1 MEQIRISRLKA
12 PFVYRTMA
20 EIELMRNGATTPES
34 PHRHDHFTIM
44 LVKNAE
50 GSHQVDFQQYDFAPN
65 MVFFISPE
73 QIHHVHIEQ
82 GIPDGQVLMFTPDF
96 LLQYSILPERLS
108 DLDLFFNCDEAK
120 PLHLSAEQM
129 KALQLF
135 LSKIAAENATE
146 NVYRWEAVGA
156 WLKLLLLELRRMKST
171 LQQENIRWDKRKAEI
186 VRQFKHDVEAHFRE
200 WHQVQQFAEAQNL
213 SSNYL
218 NEVIKAETGTSAK
231 DFIQN
236 RLLLEAKR
244 LAQYSDLSAKQIAFA
259 LGYEDVAQ
267 FSKFFKKGEG
277 VAFSLYVGKHEPNP
291 ISPEH
296 QNEK

>member
-1 MEQIRISRLKA
+1 MDHIRISRLKA
-12 PFVYRTMA
+12 PFVHRTMA
-20 EIELMRNGATTPES
+20 EIELMRAQATTSEL
-34 PHRHDHFTIM
+34 PHRHDHSTIM
-44 LVKNAE
+44 LIKNAE
-50 GSHQVDFQQYDFAPN
+50 GNHQVDFQQYTFAPN

-73 QIHHVHIEQ
+73 QIHYVHIAK

-120 PLHLSAEQM
+120 PLQLSAEQM
-129 KALQLF
+129 GELQVY
-135 LSKIAAENATE
+135 LSKIAMESASENA
-146 NVYRWEAVGA
+146 YRWEAIGA
-156 WLKLLLLELRRMKST
+156 WLKLLLLELRRMKSA

-186 VRQFKHDVEAHFRE
+186 VRQFKHHVESHFRQ
-200 WHQVQQFAEAQNL
+200 WHQVQQYAEAQNL

-244 LAQYSDLSAKQIAFA
+244 LAQYSDLSAKQIAFT

-277 VAFSLYVGKHEPNP
+277 VAFSLYAAQHE
-291 ISPEH
+291 SP
-296 QNEK
+296 

>member
-20 EIELMRNGATTPES
+20 EIELMRALATTPEL

-44 LVKNAE
+44 LVESAE
-50 GSHQVDFQQYDFAPN
+50 GYHQIDFQQYTFEPN
-65 MVFFISPE
+65 LVFFISPE
-73 QIHHVHIEQ
+73 QIHHVHIAEAVPK
-82 GIPDGQVLMFTPDF
+82 GKVLMFTPDF
-96 LLQYSILPERLS
+96 LLQYSILPERLI

-120 PLHLSAEQM
+120 PLQLSTAQM
-129 KALQLF
+129 GELQVY
-135 LSKIAAENATE
+135 LSKIAAESTSENA
-146 NVYRWEAVGA
+146 YRWEAIGA
-156 WLKLLLLELRRMKST
+156 WLKLLLLELRRMKSN
-171 LQQENIRWDKRKAEI
+171 LQQENIRWDKRKSEI
-186 VRQFKHDVEAHFRE
+186 VRRFKQDVEAHFRK

-277 VAFSLYVGKHEPNP
+277 VAFSHYAARHE
-291 ISPEH
+291 SP
-296 QNEK
+296 